1 MSVLIVTQLLDL
13 VEVIMDKKGLS
24 IGIIGGL
31 GLGLLLGSELSGS
44 TITLVGAGLVV
55 ISLIAMIVFSLRK

>member
-1 MSVLIVTQLLDL
+1 
-13 VEVIMDKKGLS
+13 MDKKGAG

-31 GLGLLLGSELSGS
+31 GLGLLIGSELTGS

-55 ISLIAMIVFSLRK
+55 IALISMILLSIRK

>member
-1 MSVLIVTQLLDL
+1 
-13 VEVIMDKKGLS
+13 MDKKGLS

-31 GLGLLLGSELSGS
+31 GLGLLIGSELAGS

-55 ISLIAMIVFSLRK
+55 IALISMILFSLRK

>member
-1 MSVLIVTQLLDL
+1 
-13 VEVIMDKKGLS
+13 MDKIGLG
-24 IGIIGGL
+24 IGIISGL

-44 TITLVGAGLVV
+44 TVTLVGGGLVV